1 MEKGNARKQRSA
13 VMGGWLEARRGRP
26 MASTGTRVRGG
37 RVAAHLGEVDGKERM
52 SLRPG
57 TKG

>member
-1 MEKGNARKQRSA
+1 MEKGNARARRSA
-13 VMGGWLEARRGRP
+13 AMGGWPKAQRGRP

-57 TKG
+57 SKG